1 MLLRIGFVITLTNTL
16 SFCTGN
22 QRSLPLWMMG
32 HQERDPVGGVSFAT
46 GSGPSLSLA
55 GGGGF
60 GFGGGGGTKFW
71 LRVQPYRM
79 SRGIIC
85 QIDCLPA
92 YSICRRSR
100 AKPAEILDEYIWAKT
115 SDKLSNHRNVREFNR
130 LNVPRA

>member
-1 MLLRIGFVITLTNTL
+1 
-16 SFCTGN
+16 
-22 QRSLPLWMMG
+22 MG

-71 LRVQPYRM
+71 LRVRPYVM
-79 SRGIIC
+79 SGCVLC
-85 QIDCLPA
+85 QIECLPA
-92 YSICRRSR
+92 YSTGRRSWT
-100 AKPAEILDEYIWAKT
+100 KPAGCLGEYLWAKM
-115 SDKLSNHRNVREFNR
+115 SDKLLNYSHVKGNNR